1 MHKHF
6 RMIAISEHLRNH
18 GFDPDFH
25 KHTRIPFIWQKLRTF
40 YNLDIIDERENFDED
55 EPEDRPE
62 DRYNEF
68 SLPSETFGE
77 AMYQRRFADTEDPP
91 SSPPQLDLENDQ
103 SSGAKKRKRGDTVS
117 RTRGTSREDTEEV
130 TDAQSPTERS
140 TTRGSRGRT
149 RAASAAKAEK
159 ADTTEDEEEDQEEE
173 EEEEGEGSGSGEE
186 EVGDSEADTATPSTK
201 SAKGAPRTRG
211 RAGTR
216 SSRRK
221 K

>member
-18 GFDPDFH
+18 GFDPDYH
-25 KHTRIPFIWQKLRTF
+25 KHTRIPYIWQKLRTF
-40 YNLDIIDERENFDED
+40 YNLDIIDERESIEDDEQ
-55 EPEDRPE
+55 E

-68 SLPSETFGE
+68 SLPSAIFGE
-77 AMYQRRFADTEDPP
+77 AMYQRRFADSADPP
-91 SSPPQLDLENDQ
+91 SSPPQLDLETG
-103 SSGAKKRKRGDTVS
+103 SSPAKKRKRGDTVS

-130 TDAQSPTERS
+130 TDAQSPGRS
-140 TTRGSRGRT
+140 TRGSRGRT

-159 ADTTEDEEEDQEEE
+159 ADTTEDERQEEE
-173 EEEEGEGSGSGEE
+173 SEEEAEESGSEEDEEEEQE
-186 EVGDSEADTATPSTK
+186 EVGDSEADTATQSTK
-201 SAKGAPRTRG
+201 SGRGAPRTRG
-211 RAGTR
+211 RAATSTR

>member
-1 MHKHF
+1 
-6 RMIAISEHLRNH
+6 MIAVSEHLRNH
-18 GFDPDFH
+18 GFDPDRV

-40 YNLDIIDERENFDED
+40 YNLDIIDDRENFE
-55 EPEDRPE
+55 EEEPE

-68 SLPSETFGE
+68 SLPSDIFGE
-77 AMYQRRFADTEDPP
+77 AMYQRRFADPDDPP
-91 SSPPQLDLENDQ
+91 SSPPQLDLEHGP
-103 SSGAKKRKRGDTVS
+103 SSPAKKRKRGDTVS
-117 RTRGTSREDTEEV
+117 QTRGTSREDTEDA

-159 ADTTEDEEEDQEEE
+159 ADTTEDEEDQEEDD
-173 EEEEGEGSGSGEE
+173 EGDETASGEE
-186 EVGDSEADTATPSTK
+186 EVGDSEADTATQSTR

-211 RAGTR
+211 RAATR

-221 K
+221 R

>member
-40 YNLDIIDERENFDED
+40 YNLDIIDERENFEED
-55 EPEDRPE
+55 EPE

-77 AMYQRRFADTEDPP
+77 AMYQRRFADSADPP
-91 SSPPQLDLENDQ
+91 SSPPQLDLENDP

-159 ADTTEDEEEDQEEE
+159 ADTTEDEEDQEEDD
-173 EEEEGEGSGSGEE
+173 EGEGSGSGEE
-186 EVGDSEADTATPSTK
+186 EAGDSEADTTTQSTK

-211 RAGTR
+211 RAATR